1 MKKLL
6 LLTILSSSLMN
17 AQTLQERFES
27 FVCDC
32 FTEKEAE
39 FKTTQ
44 NLDILDS
51 CFDFPMEDYEE
62 ELEALIAKNIDT
74 TQISPYDA
82 GMIYGKRMF
91 SEIQSTLVKTC
102 DPYYHAMTITGE
114 VMLRNMK
121 AGIDQSRVDSLTT
134 QIEANPEDYNLI
146 WERGA
151 CYMALED
158 NAKAI
163 ADFEF
168 CLENEPDFPPAL
180 FFLGW
185 TYDLTGDKAKAM
197 DYYQKVL
204 DLNNDLLGFNDVTRI
219 KMAIIE
225 RNAKN

>member
-1 MKKLL
+1 MKKLI
-6 LLTILSSSLMN
+6 LLTLLASSSLT
-17 AQTLQERFES
+17 AQTVQERFES

-39 FKTTQ
+39 FKASQ
-44 NLDILDS
+44 NLDILDT

-74 TQISPYDA
+74 TKVNAYDA

-102 DPYYHAMTITGE
+102 DPYYHAMRITGKL
-114 VMLRNMK
+114 MLQNMK
-121 AGIDQSRVDSLTT
+121 AGIDAAKIESLTT
-134 QIEANPEDYNLI
+134 QIEANPDDNNLI

-163 ADFEF
+163 ADFER
-168 CLENEPDFPPAL
+168 CLKNEPNFPPAL
-180 FFLGW
+180 FFMGW
-185 TYDLTGDKAKAM
+185 VHDLTDDKVKAM

-219 KMAIIE
+219 NMAIIE
-225 RNAKN
+225 RESKK